1 MSYRVSHH
9 STSDDSSAYRN
20 LSDVESRKKLDSP
33 ISRLRR
39 YLESLP
45 TPLWST
51 SLDDSNKS
59 SLKASILKEFS
70 KAEKEKKPPLEAM
83 FGDVFAPIPEQ
94 VEQER
99 GMGGKGGLERPQREQ
114 KEELRRLVEKWGETD
129 GWKKELDKFDGGR
142 DAVLKW

>member
-1 MSYRVSHH
+1 
-9 STSDDSSAYRN
+9 
-20 LSDVESRKKLDSP
+20 
-33 ISRLRR
+33 
-39 YLESLP
+39 
-45 TPLWST
+45 
-51 SLDDSNKS
+51 
-59 SLKASILKEFS
+59 
-70 KAEKEKKPPLEAM
+70 LEAM